1 MLKHLCAAEHL
12 ARTGDQEDKRFP
24 AHSFTYILLDA
35 ELQTSILDHVDAV
48 IFIPRPEQ
56 AFALLQLDEDHVT
69 TKLQK
74 EGLLK
79 MTQDPAAEVTAS
91 GRLSAWASHR
101 TEQEMES

>member
-1 MLKHLCAAEHL
+1 MS
-12 ARTGDQEDKRFP
+12 RDKRVP

-79 MTQDPAAEVTAS
+79 MTQDPAAKFTAS
-91 GRLSAWASHR
+91 GRLSSQLRELQTEPSNR